1 MANFKFLDINGV
13 STLLDQ
19 LKNKF
24 VRKADVES
32 SLNDTS
38 ELPVQNKVVKTALDN
53 KVDKV
58 VGKQLSTEDFTTELK
73 TKLDGIEAGATNIT
87 VDSEMSNASTNPVQ
101 NKIVKA
107 AIDAVSTKVDNII
120 EDAPEAYDTLKEIS
134 DYISTHETEYEALL
148 AISNNKVDKVE
159 GKGLSTN
166 DFTDEL
172 LNKLNGIDDGATDII
187 VDDALSS
194 TSENPVQNKVINEAL
209 EGKVSTSNVV
219 DVISFDDE
227 NKIPTTQAVIDYV
240 EEYGSGVSSKD
251 IAITLLSTGWSV
263 GEGSA
268 LNTQT
273 VNVPAMREGITPLIF
288 LQGDATDE
296 EIYAYN
302 LIVNYKS
309 ANGTVTFYAAEEP
322 EVDISI
328 VLKGVPAQQMS
339 FADNTVLVPV
349 TASSFI
355 LSETTGRYEQTITVD
370 GMTAGLG
377 GTWDILRSGEVLSEE
392 ESKIASSITDVI
404 RQTNAIKIVCTEAPS
419 QNYTLVLSGT
429 YKDATEGDILLSNV
443 GNLESRIS
451 ALEDS
456 VSDLMANNLITEQQV
471 VTELPSDAASNPT
484 TVYWVVDA

>member
-87 VDSEMSNASTNPVQ
+87 VDSEMSDASTNPVQ

-172 LNKLNGIDDGATDII
+172 LNKLNG
-187 VDDALSS
+187 
-194 TSENPVQNKVINEAL
+194 
-209 EGKVSTSNVV
+209 
-219 DVISFDDE
+219 
-227 NKIPTTQAVIDYV
+227 
-240 EEYGSGVSSKD
+240 
-251 IAITLLSTGWSV
+251 
-263 GEGSA
+263 
-268 LNTQT
+268 
-273 VNVPAMREGITPLIF
+273 
-288 LQGDATDE
+288 
-296 EIYAYN
+296 
-302 LIVNYKS
+302 
-309 ANGTVTFYAAEEP
+309 
-322 EVDISI
+322 
-328 VLKGVPAQQMS
+328 LK
-339 FADNTVLVPV
+339 
-349 TASSFI
+349 
-355 LSETTGRYEQTITVD
+355 
-370 GMTAGLG
+370 
-377 GTWDILRSGEVLSEE
+377 
-392 ESKIASSITDVI
+392 
-404 RQTNAIKIVCTEAPS
+404 
-419 QNYTLVLSGT
+419 
-429 YKDATEGDILLSNV
+429 
-443 GNLESRIS
+443 
-451 ALEDS
+451 
-456 VSDLMANNLITEQQV
+456 
-471 VTELPSDAASNPT
+471 
-484 TVYWVVDA
+484 

>member
-1 MANFKFLDINGV
+1 
-13 STLLDQ
+13 
-19 LKNKF
+19 
-24 VRKADVES
+24 
-32 SLNDTS
+32 
-38 ELPVQNKVVKTALDN
+38 
-53 KVDKV
+53 
-58 VGKQLSTEDFTTELK
+58 
-73 TKLDGIEAGATNIT
+73 
-87 VDSEMSNASTNPVQ
+87 
-101 NKIVKA
+101 
-107 AIDAVSTKVDNII
+107 
-120 EDAPEAYDTLKEIS
+120 
-134 DYISTHETEYEALL
+134 
-148 AISNNKVDKVE
+148 
-159 GKGLSTN
+159 
-166 DFTDEL
+166 
-172 LNKLNGIDDGATDII
+172 
-187 VDDALSS
+187 
-194 TSENPVQNKVINEAL
+194 
-209 EGKVSTSNVV
+209 
-219 DVISFDDE
+219 
-227 NKIPTTQAVIDYV
+227 
-240 EEYGSGVSSKD
+240 
-251 IAITLLSTGWSV
+251 
-263 GEGSA
+263 
-268 LNTQT
+268 
-273 VNVPAMREGITPLIF
+273 MREGITPLIF

-302 LIVNYKS
+302 LIVNYQS
-309 ANGTVTFYAAEEP
+309 ANGAVTFYAAEEP

-328 VLKGVPAQQMS
+328 VLKGVPAQQIS